1 MESKKTRLIK
11 KQTKSR
17 TRPINTENKLRVTRG
32 VGGAQVGE
40 AVLRWKGRWVKMQV
54 VCAVDSGIAF
64 SYVGFYSFVRSD
76 GAIF

>member
-1 MESKKTRLIK
+1 M
-11 KQTKSR
+11 KSR
-17 TRPINTENKLRVTRG
+17 IRPISTENKLRVTRG

-54 VCAVDSGIAF
+54 VCEVDSGIAF
-64 SYVGFYSFVRSD
+64 SYVGFYSFVRLD